1 MCREMTAPG
10 PTRKPANRLA
20 GWLGALGLI
29 ATVTVALS
37 ATPLWS
43 QTNPEEEVG
52 VPATDQSPPQAP
64 TKIEIN
70 PEEESQERTRAAPT
84 TTARRTQFTTQPV
97 VTMNTFDPTVTPVP
111 LLDRLT
117 PEVIGR
123 VFDGVDRVEMVND
136 DGPIGAAAFQNGQMV
151 GYIFS
156 TFDVLRAPGY
166 STTPFDVIVGV
177 GMDGRIAGATLLFH
191 REPYL
196 LNDRARTG
204 RMIEY
209 LSRMTGMEGRLGA
222 EGGME
227 PGFVAGATISARAI
241 RNAVLEGAR
250 MVLRYRTEDIL
261 VTEPT
266 IDIFNFKPMSVTD
279 LAKDGAVALAHVTNA
294 DLRAA
299 MTAAGLGDLPPE
311 VPMQGGPDD
320 TYVDFAVGFANPPVV
335 GRNGAGPES
344 FERLTNEMSAS
355 TMAIYVG
362 SLAGVYDHRGT
373 KFNNLSNGFLLDRV
387 TIAQGGR
394 EVKFSKSQTILSGR
408 TIADLLILPPDMGF
422 DPMQPW
428 TAILHASAVRPDGAT
443 VNFELTR
450 MTYELPPQL
459 ILLPEATAAVA
470 WIEPWV
476 EGRRDIVILGV
487 ALTVLTVILALQHR
501 LSQSRQLHRYV
512 RIGFL
517 LFTLLWIG
525 WTASAQLSIVH
536 LINYIRAPF
545 DRYGLAFYLAEP
557 LIVMLSIYTAITL
570 LILGRGVFCGWLC
583 PFGALQELLAQ
594 VSRAL
599 RLPQWNPSERAQ
611 SRLWMVKYGVL
622 ALLIGLAF
630 LDPAMGARV
639 EEVEPFKTAI
649 TARFVRGLPYVI
661 YAAILLLIGLF
672 TERAF
677 CRFLCPLG
685 AGLAVL
691 DRLHLVNLLKR
702 RPECGSPCHLCE
714 RSCPVR
720 AIKSSGKIVMAECFQ
735 CLDCQVEY
743 YDDRRCPPL
752 AQARKRRERAGI
764 PGPDL
769 TFGLPILER
778 T

>member
-1 MCREMTAPG
+1 MSVTGQFARA
-10 PTRKPANRLA
+10 ANLMSGWFGGFWRVATLA
-20 GWLGALGLI
+20 LALGI
-29 ATVTVALS
+29 
-37 ATPLWS
+37 TPAWS
-43 QTNPEEEVG
+43 QTNPEEEG
-52 VPATDQSPPQAP
+52 GTSEQKTPAAP
-64 TKIEIN
+64 LQTEIN
-70 PEEESQERTRAAPT
+70 PEDESSGSN
-84 TTARRTQFTTQPV
+84 PV
-97 VTMNTFDPTVTPVP
+97 VSTRTPRPTQATAPLVTTMNTFDPTIAPVP

-117 PEVIGR
+117 PEVMGR
-123 VFDGVDRVEMVND
+123 VFNGVDRVEMVKD
-136 DGPIGAAAFQNGQMV
+136 DGPVAAAAFQGDQMV

-177 GMDGRIAGATLLFH
+177 GLDGRIMGAALLFH

-204 RMIEY
+204 RMVEY
-209 LSRMTGMEGRLGA
+209 LMRMEGMEGRLGA
-222 EGGME
+222 QGTTE
-227 PGFVAGATISARAI
+227 PSFVAGATISARAM

-250 MVLRYRTEDIL
+250 MVLRYRNEDIV

-266 IDIFNFKPMSVTD
+266 IDTFNFKPMSIAE
-279 LAKDGAVALAHVTNA
+279 LAASGAVVLAHVSNA
-294 DLRAA
+294 DLLRAL
-299 MTAAGLGDLPPE
+299 TAAGLGDLPPE

-320 TYVDFAVGFANPPVV
+320 TYVDFAVGYANPPVV

-344 FERLTNEMSAS
+344 YERLVNEMPAG

-362 SLAGVYDHRGT
+362 SIDGTYDHRGT
-373 KFNNLSNGFLLDRV
+373 KFNNLSSGFMLDRV
-387 TIAQGGR
+387 TILQDNR
-394 EVKFSKSQTILSGR
+394 EVQFTKAEAILSTR
-408 TIADLLILPPDMGF
+408 TVADLLILPSDTGF
-422 DPMQPW
+422 DPMKPW
-428 TAILHASAVRPDGAT
+428 TAVLGASAVRPDGTT
-443 VNFELTR
+443 VPFELAR
-450 MTYELPPQL
+450 LTYELPPQL
-459 ILLPEATAAVA
+459 ILLPEATAAMA
-470 WIEPWV
+470 WVEPWV
-476 EGRRDIVILGV
+476 EGRRDIAILAA
-487 ALTVLTVILALQHR
+487 ALVVLTTLLALQHR
-501 LSQSRQLHRYV
+501 LSRSRSLHRYI

-517 LFTLLWIG
+517 LFTLVWIG
-525 WTASAQLSIVH
+525 WVASAQLSIVH

-545 DRYGLAFYLAEP
+545 DQFGLAFYLAEP

-583 PFGALQELLAQ
+583 PFGALQELLAHL
-594 VSRAL
+594 SRAL
-599 RLPQWNPSERAQ
+599 RLPQWNPSERVQ
-611 SRLWMVKYGVL
+611 RKLWMVKYGVL

-630 LDPAMGARV
+630 FAPAVGSRV

-649 TARFVRGLPYVI
+649 TARFERGLPYVI
-661 YAAILLLIGLF
+661 YAAVLLLIGLF

-691 DRLHLVNLLKR
+691 DRLHLVDLLKR

-720 AIKSSGKIVMAECFQ
+720 AIESSGKIVMAECFQ

-752 AQARKRRERAGI
+752 AQARKQRERAGAK
-764 PGPDL
+764 GPDL
-769 TFGLPILER
+769 TFGVPVLKR